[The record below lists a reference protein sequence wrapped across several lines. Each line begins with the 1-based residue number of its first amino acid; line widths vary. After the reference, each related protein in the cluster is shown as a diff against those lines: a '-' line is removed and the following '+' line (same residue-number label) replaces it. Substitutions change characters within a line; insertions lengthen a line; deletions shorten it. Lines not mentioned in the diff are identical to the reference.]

1 MKRLPNII
9 NLRDVVNLRPV
20 RLLHSIILAAMLSQL
35 TLSSCSDFVEV
46 DSNSVIKTDDYAISD
61 QASARY
67 TMFGILAQLQ
77 HIADRYVILGELRG
91 DLLTT
96 TENSTQDLHDIAEFN
111 ADSLNAYHIE
121 ADLYAIINSCNY
133 LLSRIDTSVVITN
146 NDGEREKV
154 LKYEM
159 AQAKAIRA
167 WSYLQLLLDY
177 GTAAYFTEPITD
189 VDQEVSSQDM
199 NLDAL
204 APVLIE
210 DLLPWIPTD
219 EETAELMP
227 DYGTVG
233 DYASQ
238 QLFIPVRAILADLYL
253 YTNDYE
259 AAARMYY
266 AHLLSN
272 GLTVA
277 ARRNSWTDNTFTRES
292 GNWTSLFSLA
302 SEMQTVIQCT
312 TDYIDSQ
319 SQLATMFSEKDDYLL
334 APSTAGL
341 HIWESQTYAYGS
353 TVSTLG
359 DLRGPYGTYN
369 YTTLLRG
376 ETETE
381 IPSVT
386 KYKNLPQT
394 VVLYRTSTIYLRYA
408 EAINRLGKHNMAF
421 ALLKYGLTR
430 EKLLVPSYVPAS
442 EFTDADGTVIPYL
455 DFGQGN
461 LNYDATFSANV
472 GIHSRGCG
480 ERISE
485 FRSYAIES
493 GVDALTFVEDL
504 LLTEMALETGYEG
517 NRFADILRIGRHRQ
531 SIAFVAATIARRAP
545 ALESFL
551 QDETHWYLPSSRGR

>member
-1 MKRLPNII
+1 MLVRTIGFRVSLLII
-9 NLRDVVNLRPV
+9 
-20 RLLHSIILAAMLSQL
+20 
-35 TLSSCSDFVEV
+35 SCCLVFTACGDFVEV
-46 DSNSVIKTDDYAISD
+46 DSNSVIKTDDYSIND
-61 QASARY
+61 EPKARY

-77 HIADRYVILGELRG
+77 RVADRYVILGELRG

-111 ADSLNAYHIE
+111 VDSLNAYHIE
-121 ADLYAIINSCNY
+121 SDLYAIINSCNY

-146 NDGEREKV
+146 NNGEKEKV

-177 GTAAYFTEPITD
+177 GTATYFTEPIVD
-189 VDQEVSSQDM
+189 VDQEVESQEM
-199 NLDAL
+199 NMDAL
-204 APVLIE
+204 VPRLIE
-210 DLLPWIPTD
+210 DLLPWVPADD
-219 EETAELMP
+219 EDAEQMP

-233 DYASQ
+233 NYASQ
-238 QLFIPVRAILADLYL
+238 QLFIPVRAILGDLYL
-253 YTNDYE
+253 YINNYE

-272 GLTVA
+272 SLTVL
-277 ARRNSWTDNTFTRES
+277 ARRNSWTDNTFTRET

-302 SEMQTVIQCT
+302 SEMQSVIQCT
-312 TDYIDSQ
+312 TSYTQSV
-319 SQLATMFSEKDDYLL
+319 SQLSKIFDEKEDYLL
-334 APSTAGL
+334 APSATGL

-359 DLRGPYGTYN
+359 DLRGPYGTYS

-376 ETETE
+376 ESETE
-381 IPSVT
+381 VPSVT
-386 KYKNLPQT
+386 KYKNLAQT
-394 VVLYRTSTIYLRYA
+394 VILYRTSTIYLRYA

-430 EKLLVPSYVPAS
+430 EKLLVPSYVPPT
-442 EFTDADGTVIPYL
+442 EFTDDEGKVIPYL

-461 LNYDATFSANV
+461 LNYDTKFSSNV
-472 GIHSRGCG
+472 GMHSRGCG
-480 ERISE
+480 ERIAD
-485 FRSYAIES
+485 FRSYAIET
-493 GVDALTFVEDL
+493 GVDKLLFVEDL

-517 NRFADILRIGRHRQ
+517 NRFADIMRIGRHRN
-531 SIAFVAATIARRAP
+531 STAFVAATIAKRAP
-545 ALESFL
+545 ALNAYL
-551 QDETHWYLPSSRGR
+551 QDESHWYLPRSGSKPANK